1 MAKKPSGPASTILFK
16 PSTTPIFCTV
26 NTAMHGYYF
35 VATLTLMT
43 FLAEGM
49 SVVVS
54 GVPFAAGQTWM
65 ELLVSTYIA
74 LAVLGLMMI
83 VSALVIFRRFSE
95 PELPLKPESMIAVMS
110 YLYSSSMIYDFRGMA
125 NVDERSRD
133 RKIKDSSKRY
143 EFRRAVSRDGRYV
156 WKVDEWIPETSNEG

>member
-16 PSTTPIFCTV
+16 PSTTPIFSTI
-26 NTAMHGYYF
+26 NTAIHGYYF
-35 VATLTLMT
+35 VATITLMT

-65 ELLVSTYIA
+65 EFLVSTYMA
-74 LAVLGLMMI
+74 LAILGLMMV
-83 VSALVIFRRFSE
+83 VSVFVIFRRFSE
-95 PELPLKPESMIAVMS
+95 PELPLKPESLIAVMS

-125 NVDERSRD
+125 NVKERSRD
-133 RKIKDSSKRY
+133 RKIKDLSKEY
-143 EFRRAVSRDGRYV
+143 EFRRLFSREGRYV
-156 WKVDEWIPETSNEG
+156 WKVDEWIPETSNED